1 MKKEAVFE
9 ALQFERLAEAE
20 QLRRSREF
28 VRRLSRR
35 RSVRDFSTKPVPLE
49 LIENAI
55 LAAGSAPSGANQ
67 QPWTFVVVQDAALKR
82 QMRLAAEAEERESYE
97 RRMSQEWLDALA
109 PLGTDWRKPH
119 IEDAPCIIVVFRQAY
134 GIAADG
140 QRIKHY
146 YSEESVGIAVG
157 LLLAALH
164 WSGLATLTHTP
175 SPMKFLAEILG
186 RPANERAFVLI
197 PVGYPTD
204 DAQVPAITK
213 KPLDAIAAWR

>member
-1 MKKEAVFE
+1 MAETAIFQN
-9 ALQFERLAEAE
+9 LDFERLSEAE

-28 VRRLSRR
+28 VRHISRR
-35 RSVRDFSTKPVPLE
+35 RSVRDFSTEPVPME

-67 QPWTFVVVQDAALKR
+67 QPWTFVAVQDAALKR

-134 GIAADG
+134 GIGADG

-197 PVGYPTD
+197 PVGYPAD

-213 KPLDAIAAWR
+213 KPLDAISAWR

>member
-1 MKKEAVFE
+1 MTHSAVYE
-9 ALQFERLAEAE
+9 ELQFERLDEAE

-28 VRRLSRR
+28 LGRIQRR
-35 RSVRDFSTKPVPLE
+35 RSVRDFSSQPVPLE

-55 LAAGSAPSGANQ
+55 RAAGSAPSGANQ
-67 QPWTFVVVQDAALKR
+67 QPWTFVAVGDAALKR
-82 QMRLAAEAEERESYE
+82 QIRQAAEAEEKESYE
-97 RRMSQEWLDALA
+97 RRMSQEWLEALA

-119 IEDAPCIIVVFRQAY
+119 IEDAPWIIVVFRQAY
-134 GIAADG
+134 GLG
-140 QRIKHY
+140 EHGRRVKHY

-175 SPMKFLAEILG
+175 SPMKFLADLLG

-197 PVGYPTD
+197 PVGYPAD
-204 DAQVPAITK
+204 GAQVPAISR
-213 KPLDAIAAWR
+213 KPLDAILLRR